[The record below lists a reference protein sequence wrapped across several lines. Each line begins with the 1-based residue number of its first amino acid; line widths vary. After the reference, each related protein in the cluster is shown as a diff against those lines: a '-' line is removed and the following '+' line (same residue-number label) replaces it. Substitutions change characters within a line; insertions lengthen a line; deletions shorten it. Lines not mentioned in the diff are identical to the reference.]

1 MVITSKKASLGWGFG
16 GLVVSLCAIAQ
27 MGCSDNNST
36 QAGGDASTDGV
47 AEDGGGP
54 PPPLG
59 VPVASCAGC
68 PVCGGVL
75 GGPTTGITYCTQ
87 TCKASA
93 DCPTG
98 TACVANT
105 TSSMIL
111 DMNCLKTCTGDSDC
125 KSPFICRSDLPT
137 SGKYCWSPYPAPGA
151 GGQDAAVAD
160 AGAAETGSPA
170 DSGAQPDSGA
180 PADSGTPADSGALP
194 DAAPADAGDG
204 G

>member
-1 MVITSKKASLGWGFG
+1 M
-16 GLVVSLCAIAQ
+16 
-27 MGCSDNNST
+27 
-36 QAGGDASTDGV
+36 
-47 AEDGGGP
+47 
-54 PPPLG
+54 
-59 VPVASCAGC
+59 
-68 PVCGGVL
+68 
-75 GGPTTGITYCTQ
+75 GITYCTQ

-105 TSSMIL
+105 TSSKIL

-137 SGKYCWSPYPAPGA
+137 PGNYCWSPYPPPSA
-151 GGQDAAVAD
+151 GGQDAAVVD

-180 PADSGTPADSGALP
+180 SPDSGAPPDSGALP
-194 DAAPADAGDG
+194 DAAPPDAGDG

>member
-1 MVITSKKASLGWGFG
+1 MVITLKKASLGWGFG
-16 GLVVSLCAIAQ
+16 GLVVSFCAVVQI
-27 MGCSDNNST
+27 GCSDNNSA
-36 QAGGDASTDGV
+36 QPRGDASTSDALG
-47 AEDGGGP
+47 EDGGGP

-68 PVCGGVL
+68 PICGGVL

-87 TCKASA
+87 VCKASA

-125 KSPFICRSDLPT
+125 KSPFICRSDFPT
-137 SGKYCWSPYPAPGA
+137 PGMYCWSPYPTPSAA
-151 GGQDAAVAD
+151 GPDAAVAD
-160 AGAAETGSPA
+160 TGAAETGAPA
-170 DSGAQPDSGA
+170 DSGAQPDSGS
-180 PADSGTPADSGALP
+180 PADSGTLP
-194 DAAPADAGDG
+194 DAAPPDAGDG